1 MPAAMHSLQHL
12 APTPGPSQ
20 QAPASAADL
29 SSPITARGLEVLEET
44 EGILGA
50 VSALPPAEQVP
61 VLERRLRA
69 SATMF
74 DQVVQENIRLAKEKE
89 SAEQDTDLAKE
100 MLKRHQGLPPDVVSE
115 NSPVANRQELSLMQQ
130 QMSATCQE
138 LIAARKLQ
146 KEKDAVIRD
155 LKVEHA
161 NDRMLAAEAT
171 KAEIASLEQQVRFVS
186 FFKIRA
192 RPTTVFCSGPCSSH
206 FNSTETMQTGSELT

>member
-1 MPAAMHSLQHL
+1 MKSARPAAIQHL

-20 QAPASAADL
+20 QAPTSAADL
-29 SSPITARGLEVLEET
+29 SSPITAKGLEVLEET

-50 VSALPPAEQVP
+50 VAALPPAEQVP

-74 DQVVQENIRLAKEKE
+74 DQVVQENLQLAREKE
-89 SAEQDTDLAKE
+89 SAEQEMDLAKE
-100 MLKRHQGLPPDVVSE
+100 LLKQHQGLPPDVVSE

-138 LIAARKLQ
+138 LISARKVQ

-155 LKVEHA
+155 LKADHA
-161 NDRMLAAEAT
+161 KDRKLAEESA
-171 KAEIASLEQQVRFVS
+171 KAAVAGLEQQVCLVLVQDL
-186 FFKIRA
+186 RA
-192 RPTTVFCSGPCSSH
+192 PAVKPFASCTP
-206 FNSTETMQTGSELT
+206 